1 MEQYGKVR
9 PLYQVLAEVA
19 DPRAKQGQR
28 HEFVAILMLVC
39 AAMLCGYDNSNQIAT
54 WGQSLEPQFLKDL
67 GFKRGRALA
76 KSQLYAVLSQLDI
89 ALFERQLGTWV
100 ESVLHELDP
109 VNSLPA
115 VALDGKTLRGSKK
128 LGATLSHLLSA
139 VSHGTGL
146 TLYQV
151 GVDLKTNEIPLAQEL
166 LKGLLIEGRVF
177 TMDALLTQRQLAQ
190 TLVEHKGDYF
200 MLVKGNQPLLQQ
212 DIRFYFADPACPVV
226 SGTTTLELGHGR
238 IERRT
243 LYATTALNDYLAWP
257 AVGQAGLIERVRIA
271 KSTGELLSHEQVCF
285 VTSLTAQRASPA
297 QLLQINRGHWTIE
310 NKSHYVRDVSF
321 NEDASRVRKGNSA
334 QVMAAFRN
342 VTLAVLRRVG
352 VTRIQEAFIKN
363 SAKPFNSLCYLY
375 L

>member
-1 MEQYGKVR
+1 
-9 PLYQVLAEVA
+9 
-19 DPRAKQGQR
+19 
-28 HEFVAILMLVC
+28 
-39 AAMLCGYDNSNQIAT
+39 
-54 WGQSLEPQFLKDL
+54 
-67 GFKRGRALA
+67 
-76 KSQLYAVLSQLDI
+76 
-89 ALFERQLGTWV
+89 
-100 ESVLHELDP
+100 
-109 VNSLPA
+109 

-128 LGATLSHLLSA
+128 LGATMSHLLSA

-200 MLVKGNQPLLQQ
+200 MLVKGNQPLLRQ
-212 DIRFYFADPACPVV
+212 DIRCYFADPACPVV

-363 SAKPFNSLCYLY
+363 SAKPVVVNDMLK
-375 L
+375 

>member
-1 MEQYGKVR
+1 
-9 PLYQVLAEVA
+9 
-19 DPRAKQGQR
+19 
-28 HEFVAILMLVC
+28 MLVC
-39 AAMLCGYDNSNQIAT
+39 AAMLCGYDNSNQIAI
-54 WGQSLEPQFLKDL
+54 WGQSLEPEFLRDL
-67 GFKRGRALA
+67 GFKRGVAIA
-76 KSQLYAVLSQLDI
+76 KSQLYAVLSQMDVA
-89 ALFERQLGTWV
+89 ALERLLGTWV
-100 ESVLHELDP
+100 AGVLHELDP
-109 VNSLPA
+109 DNPLPG

-128 LGATLSHLLSA
+128 LGAALAHLLSA
-139 VSHGTGL
+139 VSHGLGL

-151 GVDLKTNEIPLAQEL
+151 GVDNKTNEIPLVQEL

-177 TMDALLTQRQLAQ
+177 TMDALLTQRQIAQ
-190 TLVEHKGDYF
+190 TIVDHKGDYF
-200 MLVKGNQPLLQQ
+200 MIAKGNQANLQQ
-212 DIRFYFADPACPVV
+212 DIMFYFTDPACPVV
-226 SGTTTLELGHGR
+226 PHTTTLELGHGR

-271 KSTGELLSHEQVCF
+271 KATGEFLSHEQVCF
-285 VTSLTAQRASPA
+285 VTSLPPHRASPS
-297 QLLQINRGHWTIE
+297 QLLQLNRGHWTIE

-321 NEDASRVRKGNSA
+321 NEDASRVRKGASA

-363 SAKPFNSLCYLY
+363 SAQPLNTLCYLC

>member
-1 MEQYGKVR
+1 MGHGKVK
-9 PLYQVLAEVA
+9 PLRQVLVEVA

-28 HEFVAILMLVC
+28 HEFIAILMLVC
-39 AAMLCGYDNSNQIAT
+39 AAMLCGYDNPNQIAL
-54 WGQSLEPQFLKDL
+54 WGRSLEPEFLKEL
-67 GFKRGRALA
+67 GFKRGVAIA
-76 KSQLYAVLSQLDI
+76 KSQLYEVLSCIEAVQL
-89 ALFERQLGTWV
+89 ERWLGTWV

-109 VNSLPA
+109 DSPLPA

-128 LGATLSHLLSA
+128 LGAALAHLLSA
-139 VSHGTGL
+139 VSHGLGL

-151 GVDLKTNEIPLAQEL
+151 GVDSKTNEIPLVQEL

-177 TMDALLTQRQLAQ
+177 TMDALLTQRQIAQ
-190 TLVEHKGDYF
+190 TIVENKGDYF
-200 MLVKGNQPLLQQ
+200 MLAKGNQGHLQQ
-212 DIRFYFADPACPVV
+212 DIRLYFTDPAAQVV
-226 SGTTTLELGHGR
+226 PQTTTIELGHGR

-243 LYATTALNDYLAWP
+243 LYATTELNDYLAWP
-257 AVGQAGLIERVRIA
+257 AVGQAGLIERLRIV
-271 KSTGELLSHEQVCF
+271 KGTGELLSHERVYF
-285 VTSLTAQRASPA
+285 VTSLTPQRASPA
-297 QLLQINRGHWTIE
+297 QLLMINRGHWTIE

-321 NEDASRVRKGNSA
+321 NEDASRVRKGASA

-363 SAKPFNSLCYLY
+363 SAQPLNTLCYLC